1 MEKVAKIKNLY
12 FEQNKTLTEIAE
24 ILGSSVSYISRILKK
39 DDRYKSEKEKRKEEN
54 LLKRRKLQKD
64 LIYNKRKNMID
75 IAYIDMKNQHEQA
88 SRELSKSSVLGKDTL
103 RKWCSSAYKYNS
115 KKKRYEFDKE
125 QLLKPAD
132 FPIYIKV

>member
-12 FEQNKTLTEIAE
+12 FENNKTLTEISE
-24 ILGSSVSYISRILKK
+24 IIGSSVSYISRILKK

-54 LLKRRKLQKD
+54 LLKRRKVQKD
-64 LIYNKRKNMID
+64 LIYSKRKNIID

-88 SRELSKSSVLGKDTL
+88 SKELSKSSTLGNDTL

-115 KKKRYEFDKE
+115 KKNRYEFNSE

-132 FPIYIKV
+132 FPKYIKI